1 MTLASTMESSGAI
14 LTLVTPLIAVP
25 LTAITF
31 YVRSLREQHESAM
44 SGVVRQIE
52 AVDGAITEMRRM
64 LLEFERDY
72 TTKAEWLRECMLA
85 RRTLDQL
92 SETAVRLETLLERP
106 SRTRATND
114 CEDHT

>member
-1 MTLASTMESSGAI
+1 MSLGSALESSGAV

-44 SGVVRQIE
+44 SGVVRRIE
-52 AVDGAITEMRRM
+52 AVDGAVAELRRM
-64 LLEFERDY
+64 LVAFERDY
-72 TTKAEWLRECMLA
+72 TTKDEWLRECMLA

-92 SETAVRLETLLERP
+92 SETAVRLETLLERAP
-106 SRTRATND
+106 RRRVGSD
-114 CEDHT
+114 SEDNE